1 MTPLRLLP
9 NRNTRPTPQRWSWG
23 TLPRTLA
30 LTLAIALSA
39 CAQRGVETPALAS
52 IDASKWSGDPSDFK
66 DRIETALKSKASSP
80 GSELQASNWW
90 GLLGNP
96 QLSAL
101 VLKAQEN
108 NPSLSLAKSRIDKAQ
123 ALAGLS
129 KSSTQAQLDVGL
141 DVSRQL
147 YSQTGIFPPPIAGN
161 MINTGNLQAVV
172 NWDPDLMGTRV
183 AQLRAAIGEVKAQE
197 AQTHYAQLQLA
208 TQVTLTFIN
217 LASWVDQL
225 DCAQQQLALQLDS
238 VALLSERVQRGLD
251 NRIELTLA
259 QSDLKDRESI
269 INSIEDQV
277 RIAQHQLAL
286 LSAQDPLAL
295 EHLKPHLQ
303 SLKTPLWST
312 PIGLNLLAQRA
323 DLRAAQWR
331 VQASLG
337 QLESAQLDFYPNVNL
352 GLFAGYNS
360 INLNQ
365 LLQGRSIQYGLTPSV
380 RLPIFDGG
388 RLRAQLLVKE
398 SERDSAI
405 AQYNTTLLEAVKE
418 CANALS
424 EIQSLVPQLQQATE
438 SLGLSRQAQA
448 LASERAQHGLSN
460 LQPLLAAKRASLTK
474 AQALVTLE
482 AKQLSAH
489 VTLINALGGGYND
502 PTAIALQSK

>member
-9 NRNTRPTPQRWSWG
+9 NRDKQLLPHPWG
-23 TLPRTLA
+23 WDTLPRALA
-30 LTLAIALSA
+30 LALAIVLSA
-39 CAQRGVETPALAS
+39 CAERGVQTPALAS
-52 IDASKWSGDPSDFK
+52 IDASKWSGQQSDFK
-66 DRIETALKSKASSP
+66 ARIQSALTSQASSP
-80 GSELQASNWW
+80 ASELPASNWW

-101 VLKAQEN
+101 VLKALEH
-108 NPSLSLAKSRIDKAQ
+108 NPSLSLAKTRIDKAQ

-129 KSSTQAQLDVGL
+129 KSSTQAQLDAGL

-161 MINTGNLQAVV
+161 MINMGNLQAAV
-172 NWDPDLMGTRV
+172 NWNPDLMGARA
-183 AQLRAAIGEVKAQE
+183 AQLKAAIGEVKAQE
-197 AQTHYAQLQLA
+197 AQAHYAQLQLA

-225 DCAQQQLALQLDS
+225 DCAQQQLALQRES
-238 VALLSERVQRGLD
+238 VDLLSQRVQRGLD
-251 NRIELTLA
+251 NRIELTQA
-259 QSDLKDRESI
+259 QSDLKDRESL
-269 INSIEDQV
+269 INYIEDQV
-277 RIAQHQLAL
+277 RLDQHQLAL
-286 LSAQDPLAL
+286 LSAQDPKEL
-295 EHLKPHLQ
+295 ERLFPHLQ
-303 SLKTPLWST
+303 SLKVPQWSA

-331 VQASLG
+331 VEASLG

-360 INLNQ
+360 IHLNQ
-365 LLQGRSIQYGLTPSV
+365 LLQGQSIQYGLAPSI

-388 RLRAQLLVKE
+388 RLRAQLLVRE

-405 AQYNTTLLEAVKE
+405 AQYNETLLEAVKA

-424 EIQSLVPQLQQATE
+424 EIQSLVPQLQQTTE
-438 SLGLSRQAQA
+438 SLALSRQAQA

-460 LQPLLAAKRASLTK
+460 LQPLLVANRASLNK

-502 PTAIALQSK
+502 PSAIALQSK